1 MVSLSLHTSVHEQSY
16 FIKLSP
22 CATTRKVERETERK
36 KERENMKKRE
46 KRKKKGRRGRTEREN
61 RKERKGEEKGKV
73 DRVN

>member
-46 KRKKKGRRGRTEREN
+46 KRKKEREK
-61 RKERKGEEKGKV
+61 RKNRKGE
-73 DRVN
+73 